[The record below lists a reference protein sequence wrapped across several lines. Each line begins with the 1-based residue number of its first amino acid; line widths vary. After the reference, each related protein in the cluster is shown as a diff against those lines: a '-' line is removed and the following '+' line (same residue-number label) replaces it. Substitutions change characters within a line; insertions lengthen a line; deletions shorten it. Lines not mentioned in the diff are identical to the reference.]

1 MVCHAAHYWGVDR
14 SMHCICMAYG
24 CELQVGTMFVVLCI
38 PLYYYQPGEFLC
50 SGTDAPMCS
59 LLHLLHVPCSAMY
72 KCFGVWL
79 CLPVQCYGPLF
90 SWSIQLPLGFVCSA
104 HVGGHNP
111 GTLGGVGLVVSWY
124 TRVTKSSSSSLQ
136 IRWAKRC
143 KPIRTSVCLSH
154 ISSMWS
160 NNGLFGS
167 AGAPYFW
174 TSKLRSNRWLNCCR
188 QSPWSG
194 GKQYCT
200 ARHNSS
206 CRLLLLR
213 RYGICCGP
221 G

>member
-1 MVCHAAHYWGVDR
+1 
-14 SMHCICMAYG
+14 MHCICMAYG

-124 TRVTKSSSSSLQ
+124 TRVTKSSSFDFQRPRFESWFHHRLVAGYQ
-136 IRWAKRC
+136 TPCA
-143 KPIRTSVCLSH
+143 CLGACQ
-154 ISSMWS
+154 
-160 NNGLFGS
+160 NGLGW
-167 AGAPYFW
+167 PQPLV
-174 TSKLRSNRWLNCCR
+174 TSNWHGCNPRWVGVQVLHVADGCS
-188 QSPWSG
+188 SPWW
-194 GKQYCT
+194 
-200 ARHNSS
+200 
-206 CRLLLLR
+206 
-213 RYGICCGP
+213 
-221 G
+221 

>member
-1 MVCHAAHYWGVDR
+1 MCHAAHYWGVDR

-124 TRVTKSSSSSLQ
+124 TRVREIIIIIISAHLFAAAASTRSRQ
-136 IRWAKRC
+136 RRTCHHGRC
-143 KPIRTSVCLSH
+143 ASECRNSCMHL
-154 ISSMWS
+154 SSMV
-160 NNGLFGS
+160 
-167 AGAPYFW
+167 
-174 TSKLRSNRWLNCCR
+174 
-188 QSPWSG
+188 
-194 GKQYCT
+194 
-200 ARHNSS
+200 
-206 CRLLLLR
+206 
-213 RYGICCGP
+213 
-221 G
+221 

>member
-1 MVCHAAHYWGVDR
+1 
-14 SMHCICMAYG
+14 MHCICMAYG

-124 TRVTKSSSSSLQ
+124 TRVRKSSSSSSIDSTFIASLKVHSLTE
-136 IRWAKRC
+136 RPMD
-143 KPIRTSVCLSH
+143 KPFTFVR
-154 ISSMWS
+154 SSS
-160 NNGLFGS
+160 S
-167 AGAPYFW
+167 
-174 TSKLRSNRWLNCCR
+174 
-188 QSPWSG
+188 SPWDLG
-194 GKQYCT
+194 GIVTMLSYVGVSIVT
-200 ARHNSS
+200 M
-206 CRLLLLR
+206 L
-213 RYGICCGP
+213 
-221 G
+221 

>member
-1 MVCHAAHYWGVDR
+1 MCHAAHYWGVDR

-38 PLYYYQPGEFLC
+38 PLYYYQPREFLC

-124 TRVTKSSSSSLQ
+124 TRVRKSSS
-136 IRWAKRC
+136 C
-143 KPIRTSVCLSH
+143 
-154 ISSMWS
+154 
-160 NNGLFGS
+160 F
-167 AGAPYFW
+167 
-174 TSKLRSNRWLNCCR
+174 
-188 QSPWSG
+188 SPWRRGSVAHHHRPQLVHTCNKIIIIKYTVSG
-194 GKQYCT
+194 PS
-200 ARHNSS
+200 N
-206 CRLLLLR
+206 
-213 RYGICCGP
+213 I
-221 G
+221 